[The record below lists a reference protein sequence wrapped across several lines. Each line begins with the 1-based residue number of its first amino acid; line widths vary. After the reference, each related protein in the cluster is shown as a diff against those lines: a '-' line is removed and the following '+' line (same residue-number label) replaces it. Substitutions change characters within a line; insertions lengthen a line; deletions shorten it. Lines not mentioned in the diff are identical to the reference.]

1 MEPTTNETLSDD
13 ADSQQ
18 GGAGGSS
25 RTRLVTLLVLTA
37 LASLVVGVIVGGLIG
52 WQVEKNRAEDDIAN
66 IRPIGTITAVSDD
79 SFTID
84 LRTSSGSR
92 EFTVTDATVIE
103 TAEGATAADLTEGA
117 TVLVRSENSEG
128 DLQAREVIVLPDTTS
143 SGG

>member
-1 MEPTTNETLSDD
+1 MEPTTTDAASDD
-13 ADSQQ
+13 DGSPS
-18 GGAGGSS
+18 GGARKSS
-25 RTRLVTLLVLTA
+25 RMLLILTA
-37 LASLVVGVIVGGLIG
+37 LGSLVVGVVIGGLIG
-52 WQVEKNRAEDDIAN
+52 WQVEKKRVEDDVAN

-92 EFTVTDATVIE
+92 EFTVTDGTAIE

-117 TVLVRSENSEG
+117 TVLVRSRNSDG
-128 DLQAREVIVLPDTTS
+128 DLEAVEVIVLPDAS